1 METAVRVITIPA
13 KPKAEQQGGGQRRK
27 RVAAYCRVSTNSD
40 EQLTSY
46 AAQKNYYTNYI
57 MKNAEWTMAGIF
69 ADEGLSGT
77 QALKRPEFLRMIRHC
92 KQKKIDLILV
102 KSISRFARNTVD
114 CLSYTRALRAL
125 GIGVLFEEEHINS
138 LDPDSEFLITMHG
151 AIAQTESENTSSRVK
166 WGMRQAMREGKASF
180 RYETFYA
187 YEKGDDGSP
196 KVIPEEAEVVRR
208 IYREYLAGGSLR
220 QIVTGLE
227 TDHIPSPTEKGWS
240 INVIRNI
247 LTNEKYAGDV
257 IRQKTFV
264 ADPIS
269 KRVVK
274 NTGQLPMY
282 LLKNHHEGIVDRAT
296 YTAVQAE
303 LARRNAKR
311 TPSTKTAPT
320 GKGCYASKYALSE
333 RMICGECGSNYRR
346 CVWSKRGKKRTV
358 WRCVSRLDYGTK
370 YCHDSPTLDESVI
383 QKAILTALNAAMG
396 RKEELVHHI
405 TNAMAQELISIPGET
420 MSLADIERRLEEIN
434 QETHAIVVKSS
445 RRDDKYEGFTEQLKA
460 LVDESAALKERR
472 AFIREQQQNNTQA
485 MQRIEH
491 AKAVLEQASSEITE
505 WDERVIRQLVE
516 SVKVVSSTKLE
527 IQIRGG
533 TVIRAGT
540 VEINGLI

>member
-13 KPKAEQQGGGQRRK
+13 KPKEEQQGGGLRRK

-40 EQLTSY
+40 EQLNSYTS
-46 AAQKNYYTNYI
+46 QKNYYTNYI

-138 LDPDSEFLITMHG
+138 LDPDSEFLITLHG
-151 AIAQTESENTSSRVK
+151 AMAQTESENTSSRVK

-180 RYETFYA
+180 RYGTLYA
-187 YEKGDDGSP
+187 YEKGEDGNP

-220 QIVTGLE
+220 QIAAGLE

-282 LLKNHHEGIVDRAT
+282 LLKNHHEGIVDKVT
-296 YTAVQAE
+296 YNAVQAE
-303 LARRNAKR
+303 WARRNAKR
-311 TPSTKTAPT
+311 TPSVKTAPT

-383 QKAILTALNAAMG
+383 QKAVLTALNSAMG
-396 RKEELVHHI
+396 RKDELVHHI
-405 TNAMAQELISIPGET
+405 TNTMAQELISIPGET

-434 QETHAIVVKSS
+434 QETHEIVVTSS
-445 RRDDKYEGFTEQLKA
+445 RRDDKYKDFTEQLKA

-516 SVKVVSSTKLE
+516 SVKVLSAEKLA

-533 TVIRAGT
+533 MVIEQELEKLTV
-540 VEINGLI
+540 

>member
-13 KPKAEQQGGGQRRK
+13 KPKEEQQGGGLHRK

-40 EQLTSY
+40 EQLNSYTS
-46 AAQKNYYTNYI
+46 QKNYYTNYI

-138 LDPDSEFLITMHG
+138 LDPDSEFLITLHG
-151 AIAQTESENTSSRVK
+151 AMAQTESENTSSRVK

-180 RYETFYA
+180 RYGTLYA
-187 YEKGDDGSP
+187 YEKGEDGNP

-220 QIVTGLE
+220 QIAAGLE
-227 TDHIPSPTEKGWS
+227 ADHIPSPTGKGWS

-282 LLKNHHEGIVDRAT
+282 LLKNHHEGIVDKVT
-296 YTAVQAE
+296 YNAVQAE
-303 LARRNAKR
+303 WARRNAKR
-311 TPSTKTAPT
+311 TPSVKTAPT

-383 QKAILTALNAAMG
+383 QKAVLTALNSAMG
-396 RKEELVHHI
+396 RKDELVHHI
-405 TNAMAQELISIPGET
+405 TNTMAQELISIPGET

-434 QETHAIVVKSS
+434 QETHEIVVTSS
-445 RRDDKYEGFTEQLKA
+445 RRDDKYKDFTEQLKA

-516 SVKVVSSTKLE
+516 SVKVLSAEKLA

-533 TVIRAGT
+533 MVIEQELEKLTV
-540 VEINGLI
+540 

>member
-13 KPKAEQQGGGQRRK
+13 KPKEEQQGGGLHRK

-40 EQLTSY
+40 EQLNSYTS
-46 AAQKNYYTNYI
+46 QKNYYTNYI

-92 KQKKIDLILV
+92 KQKKINLILV

-138 LDPDSEFLITMHG
+138 LDPDSEFLITLHG
-151 AIAQTESENTSSRVK
+151 AMAQTESENTSSRVK

-180 RYETFYA
+180 RYGTLYA
-187 YEKGDDGSP
+187 YEKGEDGNP

-220 QIVTGLE
+220 QIAAGLE

-282 LLKNHHEGIVDRAT
+282 LLKNHHEGIVDKVT
-296 YTAVQAE
+296 YNAVQAE
-303 LARRNAKR
+303 WARRNAKR
-311 TPSTKTAPT
+311 TPSVKTAPT

-383 QKAILTALNAAMG
+383 QKAVLTALNSAMG
-396 RKEELVHHI
+396 RKDELVHHI
-405 TNAMAQELISIPGET
+405 TNTMAQELISIPGET

-434 QETHAIVVKSS
+434 QETHEIVVTSS
-445 RRDDKYEGFTEQLKA
+445 RRDDKYKDFTEQLKA

-516 SVKVVSSTKLE
+516 SVKVLSAEKLA

-533 TVIRAGT
+533 MVIEQELEKLTV
-540 VEINGLI
+540 

>member
-1 METAVRVITIPA
+1 MKTAVRVITIPA

-138 LDPDSEFLITMHG
+138 LDPDSEFLITLHG
-151 AIAQTESENTSSRVK
+151 AMAQTEIENTSSRVK

-180 RYETFYA
+180 RYGTLYA
-187 YEKGDDGSP
+187 YEKGEDGSP

-220 QIVTGLE
+220 QIVAGLE

-296 YTAVQAE
+296 YNAVQAE
-303 LARRNAKR
+303 WARRNAKR
-311 TPSTKTAPT
+311 TPSVKTAPT

-396 RKEELVHHI
+396 RKDELVHHV

-420 MSLADIERRLEEIN
+420 MSLADIERRLEEID
-434 QETHAIVVKSS
+434 QETHEIVVMSS
-445 RRDDKYEGFTEQLKA
+445 RRDDKYKDFTEQLKA

-472 AFIREQQQNNTQA
+472 AFIQEQQKNNTQA

-516 SVKVVSSTKLE
+516 SVKVLSAEKLA

-533 TVIRAGT
+533 MVIEQELEKLTV
-540 VEINGLI
+540 

>member
-13 KPKAEQQGGGQRRK
+13 KPKEEQQGGGLHRK

-40 EQLTSY
+40 EQLNSYTS
-46 AAQKNYYTNYI
+46 QKNYYTNYI

-138 LDPDSEFLITMHG
+138 LDPDSEFLITLHG
-151 AIAQTESENTSSRVK
+151 AMAQTESENTSSRVK

-180 RYETFYA
+180 RYGTLYA
-187 YEKGDDGSP
+187 YEKGEDGNP
-196 KVIPEEAEVVRR
+196 KVIPEETEVVRR

-220 QIVTGLE
+220 QIAAGLE

-282 LLKNHHEGIVDRAT
+282 LLKNHHEGIVDKVT
-296 YTAVQAE
+296 YNAVQAE
-303 LARRNAKR
+303 WARRNAKR
-311 TPSTKTAPT
+311 TPSVKTVPT

-383 QKAILTALNAAMG
+383 QKAVLTALNSAMG
-396 RKEELVHHI
+396 RKDELVHHI
-405 TNAMAQELISIPGET
+405 TNTMAQELISIPGET

-434 QETHAIVVKSS
+434 RETHEIVVTSS
-445 RRDDKYEGFTEQLKA
+445 RRDDKYKDFTEQLKA

-516 SVKVVSSTKLE
+516 SVKVLSAEKLA

-533 TVIRAGT
+533 MVIEQELEKLTV
-540 VEINGLI
+540 

>member
-13 KPKAEQQGGGQRRK
+13 KPKEEQQGGGLHRK

-40 EQLTSY
+40 EQLNSYTS
-46 AAQKNYYTNYI
+46 QKNYYTNYI

-138 LDPDSEFLITMHG
+138 LDPDSEFLITLHG
-151 AIAQTESENTSSRVK
+151 AMAQTESENTSSRVK

-180 RYETFYA
+180 RYGTLYA
-187 YEKGDDGSP
+187 YEKGEDGNP

-220 QIVTGLE
+220 QIAAGLE

-282 LLKNHHEGIVDRAT
+282 LLKNHHEGIVDKVT
-296 YTAVQAE
+296 YNAVQAE
-303 LARRNAKR
+303 WARRNAKR
-311 TPSTKTAPT
+311 TPSVKTAPT

-383 QKAILTALNAAMG
+383 QKAVLTALNSAMG
-396 RKEELVHHI
+396 RKDELVHHI
-405 TNAMAQELISIPGET
+405 TNTMAQELISIPGET

-434 QETHAIVVKSS
+434 QETHKIVVTSS
-445 RRDDKYEGFTEQLKA
+445 RRDDKYKDFTEQLKA

-516 SVKVVSSTKLE
+516 SVKVLSAEKLA

-533 TVIRAGT
+533 MVIEQELEKLTV
-540 VEINGLI
+540 

>member
-1 METAVRVITIPA
+1 MKTAVRVITIPA
-13 KPKAEQQGGGQRRK
+13 KPKAEQQGGGQRCK

-46 AAQKNYYTNYI
+46 TAQKNYYTDYI

-114 CLSYTRALRAL
+114 CLSYTRALRTL

-187 YEKGDDGSP
+187 YEKGEDGSP
-196 KVIPEEAEVVRR
+196 KIIPEEAEVVRR
-208 IYREYLAGGSLR
+208 RYREFLAGGSLR
-220 QIVTGLE
+220 QIAAGLE
-227 TDHIPSPTEKGWS
+227 ADHIPSPTGKGWS
-240 INVIRNI
+240 ISVIRNI

-282 LLKNHHEGIVDRAT
+282 LLKNHHEGIVDRTT
-296 YTAVQAE
+296 YNAVQAE
-303 LARRNAKR
+303 WARRNAKR
-311 TPSTKTAPT
+311 TPSVKTAPT

-383 QKAILTALNAAMG
+383 QKAVLTALNSAMG
-396 RKEELVHHI
+396 RKDELVHHI
-405 TNAMAQELISIPGET
+405 TNTMAQELISIPGET

-434 QETHAIVVKSS
+434 QETHEIVVMSS
-445 RRDDKYEGFTEQLKA
+445 RRDDKYKDFTEQLKA

-516 SVKVVSSTKLE
+516 SVKVLSAEKLA

-533 TVIRAGT
+533 MVIEQELEKLTV
-540 VEINGLI
+540 

>member
-13 KPKAEQQGGGQRRK
+13 KPKEEQQGGGLHRK

-40 EQLTSY
+40 EQLNSYTS
-46 AAQKNYYTNYI
+46 QKNYYTNYI

-138 LDPDSEFLITMHG
+138 LDPDSEFLITLHG
-151 AIAQTESENTSSRVK
+151 AMAQTESENTSSRVK

-180 RYETFYA
+180 RYGTLYA
-187 YEKGDDGSP
+187 YEKGEDGNP

-220 QIVTGLE
+220 QIAAGLE

-282 LLKNHHEGIVDRAT
+282 LLKNHHEGIVDKVT
-296 YTAVQAE
+296 YNAVQAE
-303 LARRNAKR
+303 WARRNAKR
-311 TPSTKTAPT
+311 TPSVKTAPT

-383 QKAILTALNAAMG
+383 QKAVLTALNSAMG
-396 RKEELVHHI
+396 RKDELVHHI
-405 TNAMAQELISIPGET
+405 TNTMAQELISIPGET

-434 QETHAIVVKSS
+434 QETHEIVVTSS
-445 RRDDKYEGFTEQLKA
+445 RRDDKYKDFTEQLKA

-516 SVKVVSSTKLE
+516 SVKVLSAEKLA

-533 TVIRAGT
+533 MVIEQELEKLTV
-540 VEINGLI
+540 

>member
-46 AAQKNYYTNYI
+46 TAQKNYYTDFI

-77 QALKRPEFLRMIRHC
+77 QAQKRPEFLRMIRHC

-125 GIGVLFEEEHINS
+125 GIGVLFEEENINS

-180 RYETFYA
+180 RYGTFYA
-187 YEKGDDGSP
+187 YEKGEDGNP

-220 QIVTGLE
+220 QIAAGLE
-227 TDHIPSPTEKGWS
+227 TDHIPSPTGKGWS
-240 INVIRNI
+240 VSVIRNI

-269 KRVVK
+269 KRVLK

-282 LLKNHHEGIVDRAT
+282 LLKNHHEGIVDKAT
-296 YTAVQAE
+296 YNAVQAE
-303 LARRNAKR
+303 WARRNAKR
-311 TPSTKTAPT
+311 TPSVKTAPT

-333 RMICGECGSNYRR
+333 RMTCGECGSNYRR
-346 CVWSKRGKKRTV
+346 CVWSKRGKKRIV

-383 QKAILTALNAAMG
+383 QKAILTALNAAMS
-396 RKEELVHHI
+396 RKDELVHHI
-405 TNAMAQELISIPGET
+405 TNAMTQELISIPGET

-445 RRDDKYEGFTEQLKA
+445 RQDGKYEGFTDQLKA
-460 LVDESAALKERR
+460 LVDESAALKKKR
-472 AFIREQQQNNTQA
+472 AYIQEQQQKNTQA
-485 MQRIEH
+485 IQRIEN
-491 AKAVLEQASSEITE
+491 AKTVLTQASSEITE

-516 SVKVVSSTKLE
+516 SVKVLSSEKLE

-533 TVIRAGT
+533 TVIEQEMDKLT
-540 VEINGLI
+540 V

>member
-13 KPKAEQQGGGQRRK
+13 KPKEEQQGGGLHRK

-40 EQLTSY
+40 EQLNSYTS
-46 AAQKNYYTNYI
+46 QKNYYTNYI

-114 CLSYTRALRAL
+114 CLSYTRALHAL

-138 LDPDSEFLITMHG
+138 LDPDSEFLITLHG
-151 AIAQTESENTSSRVK
+151 AMAQTESENTSSRVK

-180 RYETFYA
+180 RYGTLYA
-187 YEKGDDGSP
+187 YEKGEDGNP

-220 QIVTGLE
+220 QIAAGLE

-282 LLKNHHEGIVDRAT
+282 LLKNHHEGIVDKVT
-296 YTAVQAE
+296 YNAVQAE
-303 LARRNAKR
+303 WARRNAKR
-311 TPSTKTAPT
+311 TPSVKTAPT

-383 QKAILTALNAAMG
+383 QKAVLTALNSAMG
-396 RKEELVHHI
+396 RKDELVHHI
-405 TNAMAQELISIPGET
+405 TNTMAQELISIPGET

-434 QETHAIVVKSS
+434 QETHEIVVTSS
-445 RRDDKYEGFTEQLKA
+445 RRDDKYKDFTEQLKA

-516 SVKVVSSTKLE
+516 SVKVLSAEKLA

-533 TVIRAGT
+533 MVIEQELEKLTV
-540 VEINGLI
+540 

>member
-13 KPKAEQQGGGQRRK
+13 KAKAEQQGGGQRRK

-46 AAQKNYYTNYI
+46 TAQKNYYTDYI

-77 QALKRPEFLRMIRHC
+77 QAQKRPEFLRMIRHC

-138 LDPDSEFLITMHG
+138 LDPDSEFLITLHG
-151 AIAQTESENTSSRVK
+151 AMAQTESENTSSRVK

-180 RYETFYA
+180 RYGTFYA
-187 YEKGDDGSP
+187 YEKGEDGSP
-196 KVIPEEAEVVRR
+196 KIIPEEAEVVRR

-220 QIVTGLE
+220 QIVAGLE

-282 LLKNHHEGIVDRAT
+282 LLKNHHEGIVDKAT
-296 YTAVQAE
+296 YNAVQAE
-303 LARRNAKR
+303 WARRNAKR
-311 TPSTKTAPT
+311 TPSVKTAPT

-346 CVWSKRGKKRTV
+346 CVWSKRGKKRIV

-370 YCHDSPTLDESVI
+370 YCHNSPTLDELVI
-383 QKAILTALNAAMG
+383 QKAILTALNTAMG
-396 RKEELVHHI
+396 RKDDLVHHI

-434 QETHAIVVKSS
+434 QETHEIVVTSS
-445 RRDDKYEGFTEQLKA
+445 RRDDKYKGFTEQLKA

-491 AKAVLEQASSEITE
+491 TKKVLEQTSSEITE
-505 WDERVIRQLVE
+505 WDECVIRQLVE
-516 SVKVVSSTKLE
+516 SVKVLSSTKLE

-533 TVIRAGT
+533 AVIEQELEKLT
-540 VEINGLI
+540 S